1 MVLRGRFF
9 FFENLDL
16 MGDCYI
22 FAHEI
27 KKVISMEK
35 YLLDPKA
42 PGAFS
47 PDVMHKVVLNGI
59 NFELP
64 EYIWDAIDDAFGN
77 YWNVEVGY
85 GGWPDLNSAV
95 RSISNWL
102 KKEHIVF
109 PVDKIADIV
118 NIMFDWIEQIPGATL
133 DDDEVVI
140 PSSFEEEE
148 EERQIIKR
156 LAKENE
162 DLDLDFF
169 LPLPNFNDPWTDF
182 VYISDKLKEFYPSTY
197 TRLTKLFDE
206 MEIEWAEVKDTK
218 DIWIRDYMPIQLSEE
233 HFLVYKY
240 DPDYMK
246 DTGKKYLTDSK
257 TIYKGVL
264 HDCELTD
271 SGIIL
276 DGGNVVSCSDYRI
289 LTDKVFI
296 ENGKE
301 LYDMEFCRHIQ
312 QVMESKVIYLPWHCD
327 NPENPYAD
335 VYGHADGI
343 VKWTGGN
350 TVLMSNH
357 REFHPDEADEI
368 RNRLENAGFEVTEM
382 LFDVPNP
389 NRDFNWAYINYLRVD
404 DMIIVP
410 TFGIP
415 EDKQALKYI
424 REANPECIVRGFRMR
439 DIVRNGGGLHCIT
452 WNIRK

>member
-1 MVLRGRFF
+1 
-9 FFENLDL
+9 
-16 MGDCYI
+16 
-22 FAHEI
+22 
-27 KKVISMEK
+27 MEK

-42 PGAFS
+42 PNAFTQEI
-47 PDVMHKVVLNGI
+47 MHKVVLNGI

-64 EYIWDAIDDAFGN
+64 ENVWDAIDDAFGN

-85 GGWPDLNSAV
+85 GGWTDLDSAV
-95 RSISNWL
+95 SSISNWL

-109 PVDKIADIV
+109 SVDKIADIV
-118 NIMFDWIEQIPGATL
+118 NIMFDWIEQIPEATL

-140 PSSFEEEE
+140 PVSFKEHE
-148 EERQIIKR
+148 EERQIMKR

-162 DLDLDFF
+162 NPDLYSSP
-169 LPLPNFNDPWTDF
+169 PLPNLSDTWTDF

-197 TRLTKLFDE
+197 TRLTKLFDK

-218 DIWIRDYMPIQLSEE
+218 DIWIRDYMPIQLSRK

-240 DPDYMK
+240 DPDYIK
-246 DTGKKYLTDSK
+246 DSEKKYLTDSQS
-257 TIYKGVL
+257 IYKGVL

-276 DGGNVVSCSDYRI
+276 DGGNVVSCADYII

-312 QVMESKVIYLPWHCD
+312 HVMESKVIYLPWHCD
-327 NPENPYAD
+327 NPENQYSD
-335 VYGHADGI
+335 VYGHADGL
-343 VKWTGGN
+343 VKWTGRN
-350 TVLMSNH
+350 KILMSNH
-357 REFHPDEADEI
+357 REFHPEEADEI
-368 RNRLENAGFEVTEM
+368 KRRLEEVGYKITEM

-389 NRDFNWAYINYLRVD
+389 NRDFNWAYINYLRVENK
-404 DMIIVP
+404 IIVP

-452 WNIRK
+452 WNIWK